1 MVKNILEDELRRL
14 IPRIYELKPELCRC
28 EQCTEDLLA
37 LALQKLPPK
46 YVSRPVG
53 EVYARLELESVQ
65 AQVDM
70 IEALLQAA
78 DVVIAHPRC
87 GRETSS

>member
-1 MVKNILEDELRRL
+1 MIKNILEDELRRL
-14 IPRIYELKPELCRC
+14 IPQIYKLKPELCRC
-28 EQCTEDLLA
+28 DQCTEDLLA

-53 EVYARLELESVQ
+53 EVYARLELENVQ
-65 AQVDM
+65 TQVDM

-78 DVVIAHPRC
+78 DVVIANPRC
-87 GRETSS
+87 GKKAGS